1 MPTWMRQTDMT
12 ARLLSRIVPLTLVL
26 TALGASAQE
35 QVLDPSA
42 VRHRLFSPQEHLEA
56 SLTVGLPAREYLTAH
71 YNLNVGVAYN
81 FFQTLALEGR
91 AGYALSRHTG
101 LARSISES
109 FLDRED
115 KRITDELEDMWE
127 MGAHG
132 VVGARWAPIYGKLS
146 LLADETAHFQAYL
159 WAGGGLA
166 SLRRQSIIQCGQ
178 VIDRAQGICDNR
190 TNPLDRGSASENYWR
205 TETRVAPVASAAVGL
220 RFFLSQKHALR
231 VELRDWVFVDQYRV
245 NVERDAWEKGEVS
258 GEPARSPGF
267 THLVQFD
274 LGYSFLF

>member
-1 MPTWMRQTDMT
+1 MT
-12 ARLLSRIVPLTLVL
+12 QRFLFRFVSL
-26 TALGASAQE
+26 ALGLMALTASAQE
-35 QVLDPSA
+35 QVLEPTA
-42 VRHRLFSPQEHLEA
+42 VRHRLFSPEEHLEA
-56 SLTVGLPAREYLTAH
+56 SITVGLPAREYLTAH

-81 FFQTLALEGR
+81 LFNTFALEGR

-109 FLDRED
+109 FLARED
-115 KRITDELEDMWE
+115 KKITDELEDMWE

-146 LLADETAHFQAYL
+146 LLADQTAHFQAYL

-166 SLRRQSIIQCGQ
+166 SLHRQSVIQCLR
-178 VIDRAQGICDNR
+178 VIDRDQGICDNR
-190 TNPLDRGSASENYWR
+190 TNPNDASTATESYWR
-205 TETRVAPVASAAVGL
+205 TESRLAPVVSGAVGF
-220 RFFLSQKHALR
+220 RFFVSSGHAIR
-231 VELRDWVFVDQYRV
+231 FELRDWVFADQYRV
-245 NVERDAWEKGEVS
+245 NVSREDWEAGRES
-258 GEPARSPGF
+258 GEPARNPGL